1 MDNLSF
7 NVLKEFA
14 IRQSM
19 SLLQLD
25 AVMNANTID
34 VLYSLWQ
41 RNYVAADDCD
51 PHYPECNEEKLLYP
65 TMPFHITFEGRAALE
80 EETKSRKSFQYN
92 EFRAWL
98 TLAIALAAFVKS
110 FFFT

>member
-51 PHYPECNEEKLLYP
+51 PH
-65 TMPFHITFEGRAALE
+65 
-80 EETKSRKSFQYN
+80 
-92 EFRAWL
+92 FRPCPH
-98 TLAIALAAFVKS
+98 
-110 FFFT
+110 